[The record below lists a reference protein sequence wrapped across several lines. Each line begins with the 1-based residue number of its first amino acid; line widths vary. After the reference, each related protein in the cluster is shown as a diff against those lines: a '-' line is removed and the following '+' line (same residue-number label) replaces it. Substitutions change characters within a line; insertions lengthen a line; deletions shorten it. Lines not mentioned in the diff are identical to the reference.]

1 MSVKRIGKKARRSR
15 RRGEEQGEGEI
26 PMTPMIDVVF
36 LLLIY
41 FVMTMQPPDVFAH
54 LDVFTPSPD
63 APPPQEKPEEPPE
76 IVKIGIYPDGF
87 SFDGVVVSEAQ
98 LENFLSRIGRMNP
111 NTTVMIT
118 ASESSAHGDLV
129 RLLNLCARYR
139 LTNLSVMSGN

>member
-1 MSVKRIGKKARRSR
+1 MSVKRIGKKSRRSR
-15 RRGEEQGEGEI
+15 KLGGDDSESEI

-63 APPPQEKPEEPPE
+63 APPPQEQPEEPPE
-76 IVKIGIYPDGF
+76 VVRVSIYPDGLQ
-87 SFDGVVVSEAQ
+87 FDGVTVTEAQ
-98 LENFLSRIGRMNP
+98 LENFLSRIGRINP
-111 NTTVMIT
+111 NTTVTII
-118 ASESSAHGDLV
+118 ASEGSAHGDLIRV
-129 RLLNLCARYR
+129 LNLCARHR